1 MRVLGSCGS
10 LELGA
15 QELNFLLSFGEFG
28 DGLFVGILLAD
39 IGLHDFEVPGSVSFV
54 WS

>member
-15 QELNFLLSFGEFG
+15 EELDFLLGFGESG
-28 DGLFVGILLAD
+28 DGLLVGILLAD
-39 IGLHDFEVPGSVSFV
+39 IGFHDFEVPGFVSFV
-54 WS
+54 RS